1 MKISSMITQA
11 RLKELLH
18 YDPLTGVFNWKVS
31 RGKRKAGAV
40 AGCVCGHGYI
50 EIKVDTVLYKSHRL
64 AFLFMTGSIPIEVD
78 HVNGI
83 RTDNKWV
90 NIRSCTTGENKQNL
104 GGAKSNSKTGLLGS
118 SFHKSSGKYRAAI
131 CINRVITE
139 LGYFATPELAHEAY
153 LKAKA
158 KLHTH
163 NERMVE

>member
-1 MKISSMITQA
+1 MTLTQS

-18 YDPLTGVFNWKVS
+18 YDPKTGVFIWKIS
-31 RGKRKAGAV
+31 RGKRKAGSV
-40 AGCVCGHGYI
+40 AGGFSSYGYV
-50 EIKVDTVLYKSHRL
+50 EIRIDTVSYKAHRL
-64 AFLFMTGSIPIEVD
+64 AFLFVTGEIPVEVD
-78 HVNGI
+78 HINGV

-90 NIRSCTTGENKQNL
+90 NLRSCTTGENKQNL

-131 CINRVITE
+131 CVDRVITE
-139 LGYFATPELAHEAY
+139 IGYFATAELAHEAY

-163 NERMVE
+163 NERMVR